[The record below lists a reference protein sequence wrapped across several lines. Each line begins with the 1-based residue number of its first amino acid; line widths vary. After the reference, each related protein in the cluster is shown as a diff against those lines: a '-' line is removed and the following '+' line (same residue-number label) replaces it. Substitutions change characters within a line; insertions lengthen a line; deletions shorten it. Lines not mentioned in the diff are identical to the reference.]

1 MGAGLTRCT
10 MAAGVAP
17 CGLTLLL
24 VVPEEAAMN
33 TSMQVDVAPAFV
45 EGIGCRG
52 QNMLEITTVGSRRDR
67 EAFLRF
73 PWEVYRGDPAW
84 VPPIL
89 SVQRRE
95 IDPKRGAFFQ
105 DGFGSKAAF
114 FLARAEGRVVGRIAA
129 IRNERHLARHRDG
142 VGFFGFFESV
152 DDVKVAAALLAEAE
166 AWLKAEGL
174 EVSRG
179 PTSFTLSDPAGITI
193 QGGGI
198 RPALLLAHTPPYYAN
213 LLTANG
219 YHKARDLLGYR
230 LSLDEVERKLLNYD
244 AELAAAETA
253 GIVIREL
260 RMDRIHEEAALF
272 ADVFSRSWDRNW
284 GAFPMLADDFLHA
297 SKELGPFF
305 DPRFGAVIEVHGEA
319 AAVFLGVPD
328 VWQILQGLD
337 GRIGP
342 AGLWRIWRER
352 HRLEC
357 LRLIIVGVLP
367 EFRKLPL
374 GALVLNQIRRH
385 REAFPAL
392 RTIELSWIL
401 EDNRITRQLAE
412 SVSAAHCRTL
422 RIYDK
427 ELDS

>member
-1 MGAGLTRCT
+1 
-10 MAAGVAP
+10 
-17 CGLTLLL
+17 
-24 VVPEEAAMN
+24 
-33 TSMQVDVAPAFV
+33 
-45 EGIGCRG
+45 
-52 QNMLEITTVGSRRDR
+52 MLEITAIRSRRDR

-73 PWEVYRGDPAW
+73 PWEIYGEDPAW

-89 SVQRRE
+89 SAQRRE
-95 IDPKRGAFFQ
+95 IDPERGAFFQ

-114 FLARAEGRVVGRIAA
+114 FLARDEGRVVGRIAA
-129 IRNERHLARHRDG
+129 IRNERHLARHQDG

-152 DDVKVAAALLAEAE
+152 NDPVVAASLLAKAE
-166 AWLKAEGL
+166 AWLKAGGL

-179 PTSFTLSDPAGITI
+179 PTSFTLSDPAGVTI

-198 RPALLLAHTPPYYAN
+198 RPALLLAHTPAYYAD

-230 LSLDEVERKLLNYD
+230 LSLDEVEANLLRHD
-244 AELAAAETA
+244 AELAAMETA
-253 GIVIREL
+253 GIAIREL
-260 RMDRIHEEAALF
+260 RMDRIEEEARLF

-284 GAFPMLADDFLHA
+284 GAFPMRAEDFLHA

-305 DPRFGAVIEVHGEA
+305 DPRFGAVIEVYGEP
-319 AAVFLGVPD
+319 AAVFLAVPD

-342 AGLWRIWRER
+342 TGLWRIWRDR

-357 LRLIIVGVLP
+357 LRLILVGVLP
-367 EFRKLPL
+367 EYRRLPL
-374 GALVLNQIRRH
+374 GALVLQQISRH
-385 REAFPAL
+385 RGDFPAL
-392 RTIELSWIL
+392 RTIELTWIL
-401 EDNRITRQLAE
+401 EDNRVTRQLAE
-412 SVSAAHCRTL
+412 SVGAKHCRTL